1 MLSFFPMRHFLPC
14 RVSSLVRRMALLCA
28 VLAPLASAL
37 ADPPPSPAV
46 PPAIPTD
53 ATRRIM
59 AGDRLDISVREQTDL
74 NRTYAVAG
82 DGTVD
87 FSFAGRVFLAE
98 LTPDEA
104 ARRLESVL
112 KARYFRDA
120 HVEISIANFVEGDIY
135 VTGAVQD
142 PRSIPFRGDSIMTLV
157 EAITQCGGLLP
168 NAAGDKVR
176 IIRWRP
182 GGSLEKQVI
191 EVDVQSMMNRLDF
204 SKDQYLR
211 PRDYIIVPTRGE
223 VGQEEESNEFLAMG
237 EVRNPGYHACP
248 RDFDVI
254 KAVTAVGGLAEYAN
268 WSRARILRRQPNG
281 DYAVIPVDLN
291 RLFSAADMSVNIPMR
306 RGDIFIVPSVRN
318 DVAAKLFLLGEV
330 AKPGAVSFMPGPDA
344 TAARIILANGGL
356 TEYADGR
363 VQLQRTAPDGS
374 KKSMTINVKKILSSG
389 AFEEDVALQD
399 GDVMVAPQAG
409 ILSGLLPL

>member
-1 MLSFFPMRHFLPC
+1 M
-14 RVSSLVRRMALLCA
+14 A
-28 VLAPLASAL
+28 VLAPLAA
-37 ADPPPSPAV
+37 ATAAPPPPA
-46 PPAIPTD
+46 AIPTD

-59 AGDRLDISVREQTDL
+59 AGDRLDISVREQSDL

-104 ARRLESVL
+104 ARRLEAVL
-112 KARYFRDA
+112 KDRYFRDA

-135 VTGAVQD
+135 VTGAVQE
-142 PRSIPFRGDSIMTLV
+142 PRSISFRGDSIMTLI

-191 EVDVQSMMNRLDF
+191 EVDVQSMMERLDF

-237 EVRNPGYHACP
+237 EVRSPGYHACP

-254 KAVTAVGGLAEYAN
+254 KAVTAVGGLGEFAN
-268 WSRARILRRQPNG
+268 WSMARIMRRQPSG
-281 DYAVIPVDLN
+281 EYAILPVDLN
-291 RLFSAADMSVNIPMR
+291 RLFSAADMSCNLPMR

-318 DVAAKLFLLGEV
+318 NVSAQLFLLGEV
-330 AKPGAVSFMPGPDA
+330 AHPGAVSFMPGPNA

-374 KKSMTINVKKILSSG
+374 KKSMTVNVKKILSSG
-389 AFEEDVALQD
+389 AFEDDVALQD

>member
-1 MLSFFPMRHFLPC
+1 
-14 RVSSLVRRMALLCA
+14 MALLCA
-28 VLAPLASAL
+28 VLAPLAAAF
-37 ADPPPSPAV
+37 ADSPAQ
-46 PPAIPTD
+46 PAIPTD

-59 AGDRLDISVREQTDL
+59 AGDRLDISVREQSDL

-112 KARYFRDA
+112 KDRYFRDA

-135 VTGAVQD
+135 VTGAVNE
-142 PRSIPFRGDSIMTLV
+142 PRAIAFRGDSIMTLI

-191 EVDVQSMMNRLDF
+191 EVDVQSMMERLDF

-254 KAVTAVGGLAEYAN
+254 KAVTAVGGLGEFAN
-268 WSRARILRRQPNG
+268 WSMARIMRRQPNG
-281 DYAVIPVDLN
+281 EYAILPVDLN
-291 RLFSAADMSVNIPMR
+291 RLFSAADMSCNLPMR

-318 DVAAKLFLLGEV
+318 TVSAQLFLLGEV
-330 AKPGAVSFMPGPDA
+330 HHPGAVSFMPGPNA

-363 VQLQRTAPDGS
+363 VQLNRTAPDGS

-389 AFEEDVALQD
+389 AFEDDVALQD
-399 GDVMVAPQAG
+399 GDVLVAPQAG